1 MEAGVKMWP
10 ECQFFFCS
18 NPGKPA
24 RIDGVVPPEST
35 SASPIVSGFS
45 LVDVIPPEV
54 WALVFEFLTLRDL
67 QRSAALVCRA
77 WRAVATDQRTVA
89 RLFWRHYHCDRQ
101 RRDRQ
106 RPTSRYTE
114 LRNRAS
120 GASALPSPPEIIHL
134 HFGQAG
140 CELGIRYWERVCG
153 EVGVRASD
161 GRLALSGSHHQWP
174 PLHSHF
180 REASPGGHSLS
191 SSRFV
196 PRAVLVDRQSMGSVL
211 DTANAKRMR
220 SMICPDNDLMMEGEA
235 VDEQKSRLVE
245 VVRKEME
252 RADFVDGFLMFLQLG
267 EMGQLERQLL
277 LACVEEWPAIVSMAA
292 AVMPPIDSV
301 SDLVCWDVAR
311 TLHHMNDCTSMAV
324 LLDGTPRPY
333 DPTTTIAGTY
343 DVLADA
349 FSSAT
354 HPLRFGRTAAM
365 GAAIYSLQRMTTE
378 LVPYPFFHLLSLS
391 HVPIVATCS
400 DEPNSAIAIAD
411 VVTRLLRHRAS
422 CLSGDAPL
430 GHNDSVCHAAFA
442 TFHTNPAAGR
452 QKYGEVEAAV
462 RAGARQ
468 DKRSSGVELASVL
481 SSAPFGGATQPI
493 TLSCDADDKDKGHHR
508 MSGSMLSNSNGVQV
522 LVSRPLAR
530 LHGQQRVVD
539 LDDTETLSYLD
550 DMVAQWRDY
559 QSL

>member
-1 MEAGVKMWP
+1 MEERVKRWP

-24 RIDGVVPPEST
+24 RIDGVVGARAPPPEST

-45 LVDVIPPEV
+45 PVDVIPPEV

-77 WRAVATDQRTVA
+77 WRAVATDQCTVA

-106 RPTSRYTE
+106 RPTSRYTDAQ

-140 CELGIRYWERVCG
+140 
-153 EVGVRASD
+153 
-161 GRLALSGSHHQWP
+161 
-174 PLHSHF
+174 
-180 REASPGGHSLS
+180 
-191 SSRFV
+191 RFV

-277 LACVEEWPAIVSMAA
+277 LACVEEWPDIVSVAA

-349 FSSAT
+349 FSGAT

-365 GAAIYSLQRMTTE
+365 RMTTE

-400 DEPNSAIAIAD
+400 DEPTPPSPSP
-411 VVTRLLRHRAS
+411 T

-481 SSAPFGGATQPI
+481 
-493 TLSCDADDKDKGHHR
+493 
-508 MSGSMLSNSNGVQV
+508 
-522 LVSRPLAR
+522 VSRPLAR